1 MARPAKS
8 LVARVLDNSFRP
20 DRYGRLLE
28 PEPLPRRSPFRDER
42 RRDLWQEL
50 RAIQRR
56 CQAEPEHLK
65 AHARDFSRIVRCLHG
80 SVPPRW
86 YLERRE
92 RRRREIDAV
101 LAAMPVP
108 ADESGA

>member
-8 LVARVLDNSFRP
+8 LYARVLDNSFRS

-28 PEPLPRRSPFRDER
+28 REPLPRRSPFRDER
-42 RRDLWQEL
+42 RRELWQEL

-56 CQAEPEHLK
+56 CQAEPEYLK

-80 SVPPRW
+80 SVRPRW